1 MADNNDRADGGAG
14 SGGTVPI
21 LIQEEMQKSY
31 LDYAMSV
38 IVGRAIPDA
47 RDGLKPVHRRIL
59 YAMNEMRLFSSQPY
73 KKCARVVGEVLGKYH
88 PHGDKSVYDALV
100 RMAQDFAMRMML
112 VDGQGNFGSVDGDPP
127 AAMRYT
133 ESRLAKIA
141 GELLEDIEKET
152 VDFGDN
158 FDASEREPLVLPARY
173 PNLLVNGAGG
183 IAVGMATNIPPHN
196 LGEIVDATIMV
207 IDNPHATLDELM
219 TVVQG
224 PDFPTGGLIYGKH
237 GIRQAF
243 ATGRGNLIMRAR
255 CAIEPMAKGDREQIV
270 VTEIPY
276 QVNKATMLQ
285 KMAELVR
292 EKRLEGISDLR
303 DESSREGMRVVIELK
318 RDANASV
325 VLNQL
330 YKNTQLQESFGVINL
345 SIVGGQPKVLSLAEM
360 LRVFVDHRRDVV
372 TRRTRF
378 ELRAAEA
385 QREVVLGLGMATT
398 DIDRV
403 IQTIRESPDVDT
415 ARERLM
421 ALPLH
426 GLEEFV
432 RRAGRPEEEI
442 AQAAQQ
448 PDYRLTERQAK
459 AILDM
464 RLARLTGLER
474 EKLAVEYGEL
484 SNTIARLQ
492 SILGDERV
500 LMSVIRGEL
509 IDVRARYADPRRTEI
524 VADEGEI
531 SIEDLIARQQMVVTC
546 SHKGF
551 IKRTA
556 LSDYRAQ
563 RRGGRGKIGMEA
575 RDDDF
580 INRFFVASTHDHV
593 LFFTDRGRV
602 FLKKVYEVA
611 EGSRTSKGRSI
622 VNFVGIDT
630 SEKEGAEREKIAAV
644 VPVSEFKEG
653 LDLVTATAKGL
664 VKRTTLSAY
673 ANIRQTGI
681 IGVAIEEGDTLLSA
695 VVTDPSHEI
704 MLGTRGGMSI
714 RFKVDDIRQ
723 VGRDSRGVRG
733 IDLRDDDQLVSMDVI
748 DDPQTQQVLTV
759 CANGYGKRTPVE
771 EHRCQSRGG
780 VGIIAIDASERNGAV
795 VDLDLVTESM
805 ELMVITD
812 RGQIIRT
819 KVSEVRQA
827 GRNTQGVRII
837 RLDSDEKVVAV
848 EPVAEPESDSG
859 SSESLVPPMPTEP
872 TEPTE
877 PEVEATPE

>member
-1 MADNNDRADGGAG
+1 MADINDRADGGSG
-14 SGGTVPI
+14 SGGTIPI
-21 LIQEEMQKSY
+21 LIQEEMQRSY

-59 YAMNEMRLFSSQPY
+59 YAMNEMRLFASQPY
-73 KKCARVVGEVLGKYH
+73 KKCARVVGEVLGKFH

-133 ESRLAKIA
+133 EARLAKIA
-141 GELLEDIEKET
+141 GELLEDIDKET

-196 LGEIVDATIMV
+196 LGEIVDATLML
-207 IDNPHATLDELM
+207 IDNPHATLDDLM

-303 DESSREGMRVVIELK
+303 DESSREGMRVVVELK

-330 YKNTQLQESFGVINL
+330 YKNTQLQESFGVISL

-360 LRVFVDHRRDVV
+360 LRVFIDHRRDVV

-398 DIDRV
+398 DIDVV
-403 IQTIRESPDVDT
+403 IKTIRESPDVDT

-426 GLEEFV
+426 GLEDFV
-432 RRAGRPEEEI
+432 RRAGRPEDEI
-442 AQAAQQ
+442 ALAAQQ
-448 PDYRLTERQAK
+448 PEFRLTERQAK

-500 LMSVIRGEL
+500 LMSVIRAEL
-509 IDVRARYADPRRTEI
+509 IDIRARYADPRRTEI

-531 SIEDLIARQQMVVTC
+531 SIEDLIAEQQMVVTC

-602 FLKKVYEVA
+602 FLKKVYEIP

-644 VPVSEFKEG
+644 VPVSEFREG
-653 LDLVTATAKGL
+653 ADLVTATAKGL

-681 IGVAIEEGDTLLSA
+681 IGVAIEEGDTLLRA
-695 VVTDPSHEI
+695 VVTDPGHEI

-733 IDLRDDDQLVSMDVI
+733 IELRDDDQVVSMDVI
-748 DDPQTQQVLTV
+748 ADPLLQQVLTV
-759 CANGYGKRTPVE
+759 CANGFGKRTPVE

-780 VGIIAIDASERNGAV
+780 VGIIAIDASERNGVV
-795 VDLDLVTESM
+795 VDLDLVTEAM

-848 EPVAEPESDSG
+848 EPVAEPEADSG
-859 SSESLVPPMPTEP
+859 SSESLVPPV
-872 TEPTE
+872 PTE

>member
-1 MADNNDRADGGAG
+1 MADNNDRADGGSG

-21 LIQEEMQKSY
+21 LIQEEMQRSY

-59 YAMNEMRLFSSQPY
+59 YAMNEMRLFASQPY
-73 KKCARVVGEVLGKYH
+73 KKCARVVGEVLGKFH

-133 ESRLAKIA
+133 EARLAKIA

-196 LGEIVDATIMV
+196 LGEIVDATIMM
-207 IDNPHATLDELM
+207 IDNPHATLDDLM

-345 SIVGGQPKVLSLAEM
+345 SIVGGQPKVLSLGEM
-360 LRVFVDHRRDVV
+360 LRVFIDHRRDVV

-403 IQTIRESPDVDT
+403 IKTIRESPDVDT

-426 GLEEFV
+426 GLEDFV

-442 AQAAQQ
+442 AAAAGQ
-448 PDYRLTERQAK
+448 PEYRLTERQAK

-602 FLKKVYEVA
+602 FLKKVYEIP

-630 SEKEGAEREKIAAV
+630 SEKQGAEREKIAAV

-653 LDLVTATAKGL
+653 LDLVTATAQGL

-681 IGVAIEEGDTLLSA
+681 IGVAIEEGDALLRA
-695 VVTDPSHEI
+695 VVTDPGHEI

-733 IDLRDDDQLVSMDVI
+733 IDLRDDDTVVSMDVI
-748 DDPQTQQVLTV
+748 DDPLVQQVLTV

-795 VDLDLVTESM
+795 VDLDLVTEAM

-848 EPVAEPESDSG
+848 EPVAEPEADSG
-859 SSESLVPPMPTEP
+859 SSESLVPPAPTEP
-872 TEPTE
+872 GVEE
-877 PEVEATPE
+877 VAPE

>member
-1 MADNNDRADGGAG
+1 MADINDRSDGGSG
-14 SGGTVPI
+14 SGGTIPI
-21 LIQEEMQKSY
+21 LIQEEMQRSY

-59 YAMNEMRLFSSQPY
+59 YAMNEMRLFASQPY
-73 KKCARVVGEVLGKYH
+73 KKCARVVGEVLGKFH

-112 VDGQGNFGSVDGDPP
+112 IDGQGNCGSVDGDPP

-133 ESRLAKIA
+133 EARLAKIA
-141 GELLEDIEKET
+141 GELLEDIDKET

-196 LGEIVDATIMV
+196 LGEIVDATLML
-207 IDNPHATLDELM
+207 IDNPHATLDDLM

-303 DESSREGMRVVIELK
+303 DESSREGMRVVVELK

-330 YKNTQLQESFGVINL
+330 YKNTQLQESFGVISL
-345 SIVGGQPKVLSLAEM
+345 SIVGGQPKVLSLVEM

-372 TRRTRF
+372 TRRTRY

-398 DIDRV
+398 DIDVV
-403 IQTIRESPDVDT
+403 IKTIRESPDVET

-426 GLEEFV
+426 GLEDFV

-442 AQAAQQ
+442 ALAAQQ
-448 PDYRLTERQAK
+448 PEFRLTERQAK

-500 LMSVIRGEL
+500 LMSVIRAEL
-509 IDVRARYADPRRTEI
+509 TDIRARYADPRRTEI

-531 SIEDLIARQQMVVTC
+531 SIEDLIAEQQMVVTC

-602 FLKKVYEVA
+602 FRKKVYEIP

-644 VPVSEFKEG
+644 VPVSEFREG
-653 LDLVTATAKGL
+653 ADLVTATAKGL

-681 IGVAIEEGDTLLSA
+681 IGVAIEEGDTLLRA
-695 VVTDPSHEI
+695 VVTDPGQEI

-714 RFKVDDIRQ
+714 RFKVDEIRQ

-733 IDLRDDDQLVSMDVI
+733 IELRDDDQVVSMDVI
-748 DDPQTQQVLTV
+748 ADPLQQQVLTV
-759 CANGYGKRTPVE
+759 CANGFGKRTLVE

-780 VGIIAIDASERNGAV
+780 LGIIAIDASERNGAV
-795 VDLDLVTESM
+795 VDLDLVTEAM

-848 EPVAEPESDSG
+848 EPVAEPEAESG
-859 SSESLVPPMPTEP
+859 SSESLAPSV
-872 TEPTE
+872 PTE
-877 PEVEATPE
+877 PEVEAIPE

>member
-1 MADNNDRADGGAG
+1 MADINDRSDGGSG
-14 SGGTVPI
+14 SGGTIPI
-21 LIQEEMQKSY
+21 LIQEEMQRSY

-59 YAMNEMRLFSSQPY
+59 YAMNEMRLFASQPY
-73 KKCARVVGEVLGKYH
+73 KKCARVVGEVLGKFH

-112 VDGQGNFGSVDGDPP
+112 IDGQGNFGSVDGDPP

-133 ESRLAKIA
+133 EARLAKIA
-141 GELLEDIEKET
+141 GELLEDIDKET

-196 LGEIVDATIMV
+196 LGEIVDATLML
-207 IDNPHATLDELM
+207 IDNPHATLDDLM

-303 DESSREGMRVVIELK
+303 DESSREGMRVVVELK

-330 YKNTQLQESFGVINL
+330 YKNTQLQESFGVISL
-345 SIVGGQPKVLSLAEM
+345 SIVGGQPKVLSLVEM

-372 TRRTRF
+372 TRRTRY

-398 DIDRV
+398 DIDVV
-403 IQTIRESPDVDT
+403 IKTIRESPDVET

-426 GLEEFV
+426 GLEDFV

-442 AQAAQQ
+442 ALAAQQ
-448 PDYRLTERQAK
+448 PEFRLTERQAK

-500 LMSVIRGEL
+500 LMSVIRAEL
-509 IDVRARYADPRRTEI
+509 TDIRARYADPRRTEI

-531 SIEDLIARQQMVVTC
+531 SIEDLIAEQQMVVTC

-602 FLKKVYEVA
+602 FRKKVYEIP

-644 VPVSEFKEG
+644 VPVSEFREG
-653 LDLVTATAKGL
+653 ADLVTATAKGL

-681 IGVAIEEGDTLLSA
+681 IGVAIEEGDTLLRA
-695 VVTDPSHEI
+695 VVTDPGQEI

-714 RFKVDDIRQ
+714 RFKVDEIRQ

-733 IDLRDDDQLVSMDVI
+733 IELRDDDQVVSMDVI
-748 DDPQTQQVLTV
+748 ADPLQQQVLTV
-759 CANGYGKRTPVE
+759 CANGFGKRTLVE

-780 VGIIAIDASERNGAV
+780 LGIIAIDASERNGAV
-795 VDLDLVTESM
+795 VDLDLVTEAM

-848 EPVAEPESDSG
+848 EPVAEPEAESG
-859 SSESLVPPMPTEP
+859 SSESLAPSV
-872 TEPTE
+872 PTE
-877 PEVEATPE
+877 PEVEAIPE

>member
-1 MADNNDRADGGAG
+1 
-14 SGGTVPI
+14 
-21 LIQEEMQKSY
+21 
-31 LDYAMSV
+31 
-38 IVGRAIPDA
+38 
-47 RDGLKPVHRRIL
+47 
-59 YAMNEMRLFSSQPY
+59 
-73 KKCARVVGEVLGKYH
+73 
-88 PHGDKSVYDALV
+88 
-100 RMAQDFAMRMML
+100 
-112 VDGQGNFGSVDGDPP
+112 
-127 AAMRYT
+127 
-133 ESRLAKIA
+133 
-141 GELLEDIEKET
+141 
-152 VDFGDN
+152 
-158 FDASEREPLVLPARY
+158 
-173 PNLLVNGAGG
+173 
-183 IAVGMATNIPPHN
+183 
-196 LGEIVDATIMV
+196 
-207 IDNPHATLDELM
+207 
-219 TVVQG
+219 
-224 PDFPTGGLIYGKH
+224 
-237 GIRQAF
+237 
-243 ATGRGNLIMRAR
+243 MRAR

-303 DESSREGMRVVIELK
+303 DESSREGMRVVVELK

-330 YKNTQLQESFGVINL
+330 YKNTQLQESFGVISL
-345 SIVGGQPKVLSLAEM
+345 SIVGGQPKVLSLVEM

-372 TRRTRF
+372 TRRTRY

-398 DIDRV
+398 DIDVV
-403 IQTIRESPDVDT
+403 IKTIRESPDVET

-426 GLEEFV
+426 GLEDFV

-442 AQAAQQ
+442 ALAAQQ
-448 PDYRLTERQAK
+448 PEFRLTERQAK

-500 LMSVIRGEL
+500 LMSVIRAEL
-509 IDVRARYADPRRTEI
+509 TDIRARYADPRRTEI

-531 SIEDLIARQQMVVTC
+531 SIEDLIAEQQMVVTC

-602 FLKKVYEVA
+602 FRKKVYEIP

-644 VPVSEFKEG
+644 VPVSEFREG
-653 LDLVTATAKGL
+653 ADLVTATAKGL

-681 IGVAIEEGDTLLSA
+681 IGVAIEEGDTLLRA
-695 VVTDPSHEI
+695 VVTDPGQEI

-714 RFKVDDIRQ
+714 RFKADEIRQ

-733 IDLRDDDQLVSMDVI
+733 IELRDDDQVVSMDVI
-748 DDPQTQQVLTV
+748 ADPLQQQVLTV
-759 CANGYGKRTPVE
+759 CANGFGKRTLVE

-780 VGIIAIDASERNGAV
+780 LGIIAIDASERNGAV
-795 VDLDLVTESM
+795 VDLDLVTEAM

-848 EPVAEPESDSG
+848 EPVAEPEAESG
-859 SSESLVPPMPTEP
+859 SSESLAPPV
-872 TEPTE
+872 PTE
-877 PEVEATPE
+877 PEVEAIPE

>member
-1 MADNNDRADGGAG
+1 MADNNDRTDGGSG

-21 LIQEEMQKSY
+21 LIQEEMQRSY

-59 YAMNEMRLFSSQPY
+59 YAMNEMRLFASQPY
-73 KKCARVVGEVLGKYH
+73 KKCARVVGEVLGKFH

-112 VDGQGNFGSVDGDPP
+112 IDGQGNFGSVDGDPP

-133 ESRLAKIA
+133 EARLAKIA

-196 LGEIVDATIMV
+196 LGEIVDATIMM
-207 IDNPHATLDELM
+207 IDNPHATLDDLM

-237 GIRQAF
+237 GIRQAL

-345 SIVGGQPKVLSLAEM
+345 SIVGGQPKVLSLGEM
-360 LRVFVDHRRDVV
+360 LRVFIDHRRDVV

-403 IQTIRESPDVDT
+403 IKTIRESPDVDT

-426 GLEEFV
+426 GLEDFV

-442 AQAAQQ
+442 AAAAGQ
-448 PDYRLTERQAK
+448 PEYRLTERQAK

-602 FLKKVYEVA
+602 FLKKVYEIP

-630 SEKEGAEREKIAAV
+630 SEKQGAEREKIAAV

-653 LDLVTATAKGL
+653 LDLVTATAQGL

-681 IGVAIEEGDTLLSA
+681 IGVAIEEGDALLRA
-695 VVTDPSHEI
+695 VVTDPGHEI

-733 IDLRDDDQLVSMDVI
+733 IDLRDDDTVVSMDVI
-748 DDPQTQQVLTV
+748 DDPLVQQVLTV

-795 VDLDLVTESM
+795 VDLDLVTEAM

-848 EPVAEPESDSG
+848 EPVAEPEADSG
-859 SSESLVPPMPTEP
+859 SSESLVPPAPTEP
-872 TEPTE
+872 GVEE
-877 PEVEATPE
+877 VAPE